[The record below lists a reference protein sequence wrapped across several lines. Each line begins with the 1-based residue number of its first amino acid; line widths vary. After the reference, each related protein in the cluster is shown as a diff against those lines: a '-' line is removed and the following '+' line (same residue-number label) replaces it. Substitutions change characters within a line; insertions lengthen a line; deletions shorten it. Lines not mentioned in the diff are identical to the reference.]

1 MSDRLPFTLRLYR
14 AASTLLG
21 PFTALLLNR
30 RASRGKEERTRLGER
45 RGEATQR
52 RPAGRLAWL
61 HGASVGET
69 LSLLPIAERLTQKGL
84 AVLVTSGTVTS
95 ARLVERRLPPG
106 AFHQFVPVD
115 VPRYVKRFLSHW
127 RPDIALIAESELW
140 PNMIVETDRRGIPLV
155 LVNARM
161 SERSFKRWQRLLPMI
176 SALLGR
182 FDLCLAQTREDAD
195 RLSQLGAPRVGVIGN
210 LKFDAPAP
218 PADSLRVSG
227 LSGLVSGRPV
237 WVAASTHPGEEE
249 QIVAVHEAIAKHFP
263 GLLTIIAPRH
273 PQRGADVA
281 AIAQEAGLRV
291 AQRSRGLE
299 PDGATD
305 VYVAD
310 TMGELGLFYR
320 IAPVVFMGGSLVPHG
335 GQNPIEPGKLGAAIL
350 HGPHVHN
357 FTEVFAALD
366 RDGGSLAV
374 ADAQGLANALGRL
387 LADTPRLRAMARK
400 ASETVEQLGGA
411 VDRTLLAVEPFL
423 LHMRL
428 GDRG

>member
-1 MSDRLPFTLRLYR
+1 MSDLPISLRLYR
-14 AASTLLG
+14 GGS
-21 PFTALLLNR
+21 ALLAPFVGVFLRR
-30 RASRGKEERTRLGER
+30 RAARGKEEPTRLGER

-52 RPAGRLAWL
+52 RPAGRLAWM
-61 HGASVGET
+61 HGASVGEA
-69 LSLLPIAERLTQKGL
+69 LSLLPVAERLVQRGL
-84 AVLVTSGTVTS
+84 TVLITSGTVTS
-95 ARLVERRLPPG
+95 ARLIERRLPAG
-106 AFHQFVPVD
+106 AIHQFVPVD
-115 VPRYVKRFLSHW
+115 VPRYVRRFLDHW
-127 RPDIALIAESELW
+127 RPDLALIAESELW
-140 PNMIVETDRRGIPLV
+140 PNLIVEADRRNIPMV

-161 SERSFKRWQRLLPMI
+161 SERSFTRWQRLLPMI
-176 SALLGR
+176 GALLGR
-182 FDLCLAQTREDAD
+182 FDLCLAQTADDAE
-195 RLSQLGAPRVGVIGN
+195 RLSRLGAPRVGVAGN

-218 PADSLRVSG
+218 PADPLRVSA
-227 LSGLVSGRPV
+227 LKGLVGGRPV

-249 QIVAVHEAIAKHFP
+249 QIVAVHGALQTHFP

-273 PQRGADVA
+273 PQRGGDIA
-281 AIAQEAGLRV
+281 AIAADAGLR
-291 AQRSRGLE
+291 AAMRSRGLE

-320 IAPVVFMGGSLVPHG
+320 IAPIVFMGGSLVPHG

-374 ADAQGLANALGRL
+374 ADAQGLANALGRT
-387 LADTPRLRAMARK
+387 LADTPRLRAMSRA
-400 ASETVEQLGGA
+400 AAETVERLGGA
-411 VDRTLLAVEPFL
+411 VDRTLLAVDPFL
-423 LHMRL
+423 MHMHL